1 MDTVGY
7 LLMVN
12 DRLVNKRE
20 RKQKMQYWVH
30 KQTKTTINKQT
41 KTQYNWIR
49 KTKQKWALGVL
60 NVYVFCQFSYIR
72 VTVVVFNATFNTISV
87 MSWRSVSLVE
97 NTGVPGENHRPV
109 ASHWKTFS
117 HNVVTNARDS
127 HSQHQ
132 WWCALIAQV
141 VVYPSTILSPASVL
155 KSSHI

>member
-1 MDTVGY
+1 MHSELEELED
-7 LLMVN
+7 
-12 DRLVNKRE
+12 NKGVIRSIY
-20 RKQKMQYWVH
+20 RRRTDNTMAKR
-30 KQTKTTINKQT
+30 KTTTNKQT
-41 KTQYNWIR
+41 KSQYNWIQ
-49 KTKQKWALGVL
+49 KTKQKWALEVL

-72 VTVVVFNATFNTISV
+72 VTVVVINATFNTISV

-97 NTGVPGENHRPV
+97 NTGVPGENRRPV

-127 HSQHQ
+127 PSQHQ
-132 WWCALIAQV
+132 WWYALITQV